1 MKQPLPQHKSKH
13 LFLKE
18 NFEKLN
24 LILAASKKLENHIDE
39 ARNLLT
45 TSRSFYK

>member
-1 MKQPLPQHKSKH
+1 MKPTLPQPKSKH

-18 NFEKLN
+18 NFAKLN
-24 LILAASKKLENHIDE
+24 LILAVSRKLENRIDE